1 MTNLTRLDLFSSIT
15 YDGYSLSDSVYTYTV
30 NAVFK
35 PAETTATDADGNP
48 VEATTEVVQ

>member
-1 MTNLTRLDLFSSIT
+1 MFSSIT
-15 YDGYSLSDSVYTYTV
+15 YDGYSLSTAVSYTV

-48 VEATTEVVQ
+48 VETTTEVVQ